1 MGRLAR
7 YLIGFLAV
15 LNGVVLSVEGQ
26 SSRRPTIADQAQAF
40 GELSDLV
47 RRHYYEEVDQVDLYD
62 GAIEGYLSHLDPHST
77 YISAEDFREMQ
88 ERLEG
93 AFEGI
98 GIYFEIIEDFL
109 TVLSPIEG
117 SPASEVGLLPGDRI
131 FKIDGTTS
139 VGIKISEVEGRLK
152 GPKGTTV
159 HVSVQREGVNVLLE
173 FDIKRDKIR
182 VPSVRYAFMIAEDVG
197 YVKVDRFSGRTGDE
211 LETALAALSKRG
223 MAKLVLDLRNNGGG
237 YLEQAVAVS
246 DQLLDPGRLVVYTE
260 GRRRGSREDHF
271 SQTVPLVPEAIPLI
285 VLVNSRSASA
295 SEIVAGAVQDYDRG
309 LIVGHTT
316 FGKGLVQKQY
326 GLQNGGAVLLTVA
339 SYFTPS
345 GRPIQRPYS
354 GDRLAYLEAAHDD
367 YDPNADGTI
376 EKPIYYTEILARE
389 VYGSGGITPD
399 VVLSPDTLTAFERH
413 LVSDSLVL
421 KFATH
426 HGQELTRSHVDFDSY
441 FEGFDPGRRVLSKFR
456 KFLEAHI
463 PRFGDDEARSLK
475 QSTDFVRRR
484 LRRQIAQIRWG
495 TAAAGRIGVE
505 DDPVVQESL
514 VLFDKALA
522 LLDSRAFHGSRRRLN
537 SETDR
542 VFENVR

>member
-1 MGRLAR
+1 MGRLVR

-456 KFLEAHI
+456 KFLEAYI

>member
-1 MGRLAR
+1 MRRFAPPIIWL
-7 YLIGFLAV
+7 LIV
-15 LNGVVLSVEGQ
+15 LNGGLSSVDAQ
-26 SSRRPTIADQAQAF
+26 STRRPSIVDQAQAF
-40 GELSDLV
+40 GELGDLV
-47 RRHYYEEVDQVDLYD
+47 RRYYYEEVDQADLYD
-62 GAIEGYLSHLDPHST
+62 GAIEGYLSRLDPHST

-98 GIYFEIIEDFL
+98 GIYFDIIEDFL

-117 SPASEVGLLPGDRI
+117 SPASQVGLLPGDRI
-131 FKIDGTTS
+131 IKIDGTSS
-139 VGIKISEVEGRLK
+139 VGIKIAAVEGRLK

-159 HVSVQREGVNVLLE
+159 HVSVQREGVDVLLE

-182 VPSVRYAFMIAEDVG
+182 VPSVRYAFMISDDVG
-197 YVKVDRFSGRTGDE
+197 YVKIDRFSGRTSDE
-211 LETALAALSKRG
+211 LEAALENLGTRG

-271 SQTVPLVPEAIPLI
+271 SRTEPLVPEAIPII

-326 GLQNGGAVLLTVA
+326 GLPNGGAVLLTVA

-354 GDRLAYLEAAHDD
+354 DDRLAYLEAAHDD

-399 VVLSPDTLTAFERH
+399 IVLKPDTVSAFERR
-413 LVSDSLVL
+413 LVSENLVL
-421 KFATH
+421 EFATK
-426 HGQELTRSHVDFDSY
+426 HGPELTRSHVDFNSY
-441 FEGFDPGRRVLSKFR
+441 FNGFDPGRKKLSKFR
-456 KFLEAHI
+456 KFLEGNDT
-463 PRFGDDEARSLK
+463 RFGEDEARSLK
-475 QSTDFVRRR
+475 KSADFVKRR

-495 TAAAGRIGVE
+495 TAAAGRVTVE
-505 DDPVVQESL
+505 DDPVVQKSIS
-514 VLFDKALA
+514 LFDKALA
-522 LLDSRAFHGSRRRLN
+522 LLDSRAFHGSRRRLE
-537 SETDR
+537 SEPDR

>member
-1 MGRLAR
+1 MRRFFPHFLWLLAI
-7 YLIGFLAV
+7 LICAPSRGDA
-15 LNGVVLSVEGQ
+15 Q
-26 SSRRPTIADQAQAF
+26 DARRPTIVDQAQAF
-40 GELSDLV
+40 GELNDLV
-47 RRHYYEEVDQVDLYD
+47 RRYYYQDVDQTKLYD
-62 GAIEGYLSHLDPHST
+62 GAIEGYLSRLDPHST
-77 YISAEDFREMQ
+77 YISAEDFRQMQ

-98 GIYFEIIEDFL
+98 GIYFEIIEGFL

-131 FKIDGTTS
+131 IKIDGKSS
-139 VGIKISEVEGRLK
+139 VGIKIAEVEGRLK

-159 HVSVQREGVNVLLE
+159 HVSVQREGVDVLLE
-173 FDIKRDKIR
+173 FDIERDKIR
-182 VPSVRYAFMIAEDVG
+182 VPSVRYAFMISKTIG
-197 YVKVDRFSGRTGDE
+197 YVKIDRFSGRTSNE
-211 LETALAALSKRG
+211 LKAALENLGTQG
-223 MAKLVLDLRNNGGG
+223 MEKLIFDLQNNGGG

-271 SQTVPLVPEAIPLI
+271 SRTEPIVAEAIPII

-354 GDRLAYLEAAHDD
+354 DDRLAYLEAAHDD

-376 EKPIYYTEILARE
+376 QKPIYYTEILARE

-399 VVLSPDTLTAFERH
+399 VQLRPDSLSAFERH
-413 LVSDSLVL
+413 LIAESMVL
-421 KFATH
+421 TFAKN

-441 FEGFDPGRRVLSKFR
+441 FDGFTPGRRELSKFR
-456 KFLEAHI
+456 KFLQAQDSE
-463 PRFGDDEARSLK
+463 FGTDESQALK
-475 QSTDFVRRR
+475 KHADFVKRR

-495 TAAAGRIGVE
+495 TAAAGRVAVE
-505 DDPVVQESL
+505 DDPVIQRSVT
-514 VLFDKALA
+514 LFDKALA
-522 LLDSRAFHGSRRRLN
+522 LLDSRAFHGSRRRA
-537 SETDR
+537 TDGDR

>member
-522 LLDSRAFHGSRRRLN
+522 LLGSRAFHGSRRRLN